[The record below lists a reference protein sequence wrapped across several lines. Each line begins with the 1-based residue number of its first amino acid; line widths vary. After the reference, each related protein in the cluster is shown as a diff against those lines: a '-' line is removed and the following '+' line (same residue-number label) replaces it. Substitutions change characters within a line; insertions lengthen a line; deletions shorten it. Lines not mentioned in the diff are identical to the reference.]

1 MCLPL
6 GGVSLLGNAGGVCGG
21 EKPQGE
27 SDFFLLWLVFRRAG
41 GGEAG

>member
-6 GGVSLLGNAGGVCGG
+6 GGVSLLGNAVGRG
-21 EKPQGE
+21 EEPQGE

-41 GGEAG
+41 GGDAG